1 MSPNQSMTESMDE
14 KIVVDI
20 REAIDTVEEAY
31 EFMLAYAAQG
41 RQTES
46 ETEGASQIR
55 GFLDRFRN
63 ALNVFSN
70 HSDELLTPAASTSAF
85 AQHFAA
91 DTNTMKAVLDM
102 LIGKSNIT
110 SDMIDNTN
118 GMIVVRSFLTN
129 VFFVDQVML
138 PQRDAS

>member
-1 MSPNQSMTESMDE
+1 MSQNESIDQ
-14 KIVVDI
+14 KNAVDI
-20 REAIDTVEEAY
+20 RAAIDTVEEAY

-55 GFLDRFRN
+55 GFLHRFRE
-63 ALNVFSN
+63 ALNVFSA
-70 HSDELLTPAASTSAF
+70 HSDALLKPAAQTPAF
-85 AQHFAA
+85 AEHFAK
-91 DTNTMKAVLDM
+91 DTETIKAVLDM

-129 VFFVDQVML
+129 MFFLDQVML
-138 PQRDAS
+138 PQRENA